1 MKSTFVIFSLFFLL
15 FFGTGFSLPS
25 VVHAIHVTKTTIN
38 YQPSEKALQLTVHFY
53 CDDLEFDI
61 QQMGKPNLRL
71 NSPNEN
77 AKSNEFLLAY
87 FKNKLVL
94 KIDGKL
100 ADLTWVGKEA
110 DDNLQGAHAY
120 MEIKNIK
127 SFKKIEIDNSILI
140 QQHADQ
146 KNIVE
151 ITNANNRVG
160 YILFDKKKTYESLK
174 F

>member
-1 MKSTFVIFSLFFLL
+1 MKSIFSFCLLSFFCM
-15 FFGTGFSLPS
+15 GFSFSSS
-25 VVHAIHVTKTTIN
+25 VHPIHLTKTTIN

-77 AKSNEFLLAY
+77 VKSNEFLLAY
-87 FKNKLVL
+87 FKNKLVI

-120 MEIKNIK
+120 MEVKNIK
-127 SFKKIEIDNSILI
+127 SFKNLEIDNSMLI

-151 ITNANNRVG
+151 ITNANHRVG
-160 YILFDKKKTYESLK
+160 YLLFDKKKTYEFLK